1 MRDFIKEIGAIWI
14 PVGISALANVN
25 TPAEWAEFE
34 AKPCVTDKL
43 HYIEFRHVYK
53 TFDRPV
59 LVDANFYVNAGETVA
74 IIGRSGVGKSVSL
87 GHIMGFLKPDEGRV
101 FVAYQDITDFTE
113 AQLRE
118 IRKKVTMVFQ
128 SGALFDSLTV
138 GENILFSL
146 ELRSDYDE
154 HNKEDVVDG
163 LLSMV
168 DMLQFKDAYPADLST
183 GYKRAVA
190 IARALAA
197 QPECILYDEPTTMVD
212 PIMSDILAQLMLKLK
227 RELKLT
233 AVVVTHDLD
242 LMRKVADTVVVLYQ
256 GQAIYFGPVADL
268 EKSTHPHIRCVP
280 RHGPRGTGSGPG
292 RVARSATS
300 ASRNP
305 APLNSCR
312 SADWSAWDRRRRRG
326 PSALRTSRITPPRAA
341 CRGWCRSPPSRFPAK
356 SATRSSAI
364 RCRNRI
370 WCRSGTAACR
380 SRRSDRC
387 RVHDCPSVYR

>member
-1 MRDFIKEIGAIWI
+1 M
-14 PVGISALANVN
+14 
-25 TPAEWAEFE
+25 
-34 AKPCVTDKL
+34 TDKL

-53 TFDRPV
+53 TFDHPV
-59 LVDANFYVNAGETVA
+59 LVDASFYVSTGETVA

-87 GHIMGFLKPDEGRV
+87 GHIMGFIKPDKGRV

-113 AQLRE
+113 AELRE

-138 GENILFSL
+138 AENILFSL

-168 DMLQFKDAYPADLST
+168 GMLQFKDAYPADLST

-212 PIMSDILAQLMLKLK
+212 PIMSNTLAELMLKLK
-227 RELKLT
+227 HQLKLT

-242 LMRKVADTVVVLYQ
+242 LMRKVADSVVVLYQ

-268 EKSTHPHIRCVP
+268 EKSDHPHIRTFLAMDRVEMVP
-280 RHGPRGTGSGPG
+280 GLTE
-292 RVARSATS
+292 
-300 ASRNP
+300 
-305 APLNSCR
+305 
-312 SADWSAWDRRRRRG
+312 
-326 PSALRTSRITPPRAA
+326 
-341 CRGWCRSPPSRFPAK
+341 
-356 SATRSSAI
+356 
-364 RCRNRI
+364 
-370 WCRSGTAACR
+370 
-380 SRRSDRC
+380 
-387 RVHDCPSVYR
+387 